1 MIKSMTAFASVEQS
15 GDDLSATIE
24 IRTYNSRHLDILLR
38 IAPGYALLEEKIKG
52 LITEKLAR
60 GRVEVKVQI
69 KASSNDETTAF
80 EVDEGKARSYYNALK
95 EMRSLLGIQEEIPFE
110 LLITRGDLIKPKEKA
125 YDLDTMWNFIEGCMV
140 EALEALEVMRQREGA
155 YIAGDF
161 KDRLNF
167 IKDRIESIE
176 KQSVGMP
183 ALYQARLKERIAM
196 ITGEGVVLDAG
207 RIEQEAAILADRS
220 DISEEVIRAKSH
232 LEQFKV
238 IMDAGVP
245 AGQKLIFLLQE
256 IDREFNTIGSK
267 AGKTEISHMVVD
279 VKSELEKLR
288 EQVQNVE

>member
-1 MIKSMTAFASVEQS
+1 MTAFASAEQS
-15 GDDLSATIE
+15 GDDFSATIE

-38 IAPGYALLEEKIKG
+38 LAPGYTLLEEKIKG

-60 GRVEVKVQI
+60 GRVEVKAQI
-69 KASSNDETTAF
+69 KALSNDETAAF
-80 EVDEGKARSYYNALK
+80 EIDEAKARSYYNVLK
-95 EMRSLLGIQEEIPFE
+95 EMRSLLAIQEEIPFE
-110 LLITRGDLIKPKEKA
+110 LLITKGDLIRPKEKA
-125 YDLDTMWNFIEGCMV
+125 YDMDILWNFFEGCML

-161 KDRLNF
+161 RDRLNF
-167 IKDRIESIE
+167 IKGRIESIE

-183 ALYQARLKERIAM
+183 ALYQTRLKERIDM
-196 ITGEGVVLDAG
+196 ITGGGLVLDAG
-207 RIEQEAAILADRS
+207 RIEQEAAILADKS
-220 DISEEVIRAKSH
+220 DISEEITRARSH

-238 IMDAGVP
+238 IMDAEAP
-245 AGQKLIFLLQE
+245 AGQKLNFLLQE
-256 IDREFNTIGSK
+256 INREFNTIGSK